1 MNRKISEGSLF
12 ILNVYYTITLHF
24 AQTLHKWKI
33 YNFLAISCQWS
44 PRSFGPKLR
53 PSLYLLDSL
62 LWEIIIIM
70 IENPI
75 NTFETMFQNA
85 AGVGS
90 STLANIFLTCTKYWV
105 KSTKGADF
113 GLFEQNWAMRERYVS
128 IFIKIPM
135 YASLKI
141 WQLKSAS
148 AKNWH
153 LETLLFLRPNSI
165 SQKTENLFKK

>member
-1 MNRKISEGSLF
+1 MNRKISEGSLL

-62 LWEIIIIM
+62 LWEIIIIN

-75 NTFETMFQNA
+75 NTMFQNA

-90 STLANIFLTCTKYWV
+90 STHANIFLTCTKYWV

-135 YASLKI
+135 YT
-141 WQLKSAS
+141 SAH

-153 LETLLFLRPNSI
+153 LETLLLWPNPI
-165 SQKTENLFKK
+165 SQKTENL